1 MAMAHLGVGD
11 GAVGTVG
18 VVGMAGAPITTTG
31 TLGAVGTTPGGAVHG
46 AGITRISTA
55 GILNRIPE
63 DSTVA
68 TLPVTT
74 TAAAFRATLA
84 QYVPTMALSAIHQE
98 ILVEQ
103 TPATTAYHVQRSKTA
118 HGLLGNS
125 AIRRLLPVSPIR
137 TRLIAACNGAPLHEP
152 SVNPHSLLP
161 RVPSEL
167 PHVAEDSAEAETW
180 AEAAVASAAVAEAD
194 VASAGDAKVTQ

>member
-74 TAAAFRATLA
+74 TAAVFRATLA

-137 TRLIAACNGAPLHEP
+137 TRLIAACNGAPLHET